1 MLWFFFN
8 VEWFSGNENIKKY
21 FFVEPATLFDQQ
33 PQSPTPIG
41 TIYTVTTERIVKPKA
56 PLAETTE
63 SRQIPQIIHSAAAGP
78 VKKPLSPKDI
88 SNPIPIKTAP
98 WITPATP

>member
-1 MLWFFFN
+1 M
-8 VEWFSGNENIKKY
+8 
-21 FFVEPATLFDQQ
+21 
-33 PQSPTPIG
+33 
-41 TIYTVTTERIVKPKA
+41 TTERIVKPKA